1 MKIGEYDFP
10 EDLYYEKNHFW
21 AKDDGSGNM
30 IIGASD
36 FFQQLAGEIVFIEL
50 PMVGTKIEQSKSF
63 SSLESGKWV
72 GKLFAPFS
80 GEVIE
85 INEELEDS
93 PELIN
98 ESPYDE
104 GWIAKI
110 KPTDLD
116 GEAGNL
122 MKTGPDFEK
131 FIDDESRKYA
141 KED

>member
-1 MKIGEYDFP
+1 MKIGEYEFP

-21 AKDDGSGNM
+21 AKKDSSGNV
-30 IIGASD
+30 IIGATD

-50 PMVGTKIEQSKSF
+50 PMEGTEVEQGKSF

-80 GEVIE
+80 GEILE
-85 INEELEDS
+85 TNEELEDS

-98 ESPYDE
+98 ESPYGE

-110 KPTDLD
+110 KPSDFD
-116 GEAGNL
+116 AEAGSL
-122 MKTGPDFEK
+122 MKIGPEFKK
-131 FIDDESRKYA
+131 FIEDESKKHT

>member
-21 AKDDGSGNM
+21 ARDDGSGNI

-80 GEVIE
+80 GEIIE

-131 FIDDESRKYA
+131 FIDDESRKHA
-141 KED
+141 KEN